1 MKGCDIFC
9 ICHERQS
16 ILATIQPASQA
27 GLCGFFKVALLKKKT
42 KLLLIYLHTH
52 THTELFHLYTG
63 ASCGSWGEFALWPW
77 VQRFGGLSHQP
88 ARSGWASCF
97 LLHIHTAVTNTHTH
111 IQAALGNVYYVGSAW
126 TCSAGKHM
134 EAEMCGR
141 VMCCSPAGRISECE
155 EERLQRWRKKVRFIG
170 L

>member
-52 THTELFHLYTG
+52 THTQNCSTFTLEPAVAPEGSSPFDLEFKGLGALATSLCKIRLSQLFFAAYSH
-63 ASCGSWGEFALWPW
+63 SCDK
-77 VQRFGGLSHQP
+77 H
-88 ARSGWASCF
+88 
-97 LLHIHTAVTNTHTH
+97 THTYTSCSRQC
-111 IQAALGNVYYVGSAW
+111 ILRWFSVDVLSRETYGS
-126 TCSAGKHM
+126 
-134 EAEMCGR
+134 
-141 VMCCSPAGRISECE
+141 
-155 EERLQRWRKKVRFIG
+155 
-170 L
+170 

>member
-42 KLLLIYLHTH
+42 KLLLIYLHIHTH
-52 THTELFHLYTG
+52 THTQSCSTFTLEPAVAPEGSSPFDLEFKGLGALATSLCKIRLSQLF
-63 ASCGSWGEFALWPW
+63 FA
-77 VQRFGGLSHQP
+77 
-88 ARSGWASCF
+88 A
-97 LLHIHTAVTNTHTH
+97 
-111 IQAALGNVYYVGSAW
+111 QAALGNVYYVGSAW

-155 EERLQRWRKKVRFIG
+155 EE
-170 L
+170 